1 MTAAAQSQTPPLLA
15 LPDMFESVF
24 ANRRP
29 RAVAIHLVASAVLA
43 GLASMMVFLVWY
55 PRPFDAIAGGATL
68 FLMLVGVDVVM
79 GPALTA
85 VVANPAKPRPELRRD
100 LVVIVLFQLTAMA
113 YGLYTV
119 ALARP
124 VFVSFEVDRFR
135 VVAAADVEPGALQ
148 DAPTTLRALPWTGP
162 QFIAAVKPVNPGEQM
177 RSLELGLAG
186 LDLSMIPANW
196 REYASQTEAVWRVS
210 KPASALLARYPQSAS
225 EVAAIAARAG
235 QQPQAL
241 RWLPLMSRRASWVA
255 LVAAPG
261 SRVVGYLPLDGFF

>member
-1 MTAAAQSQTPPLLA
+1 ML
-15 LPDMFESVF
+15 ESVF

-29 RAVAIHLVASAVLA
+29 RAVAIHLAASAVLA
-43 GLASMMVFLVWY
+43 GLASMLVFLVWY

-68 FLMLVGVDVVM
+68 FLMLVGVDVVL

-85 VVANPAKPRPELRRD
+85 VVAGPAKPLPELRRD
-100 LVVIVLFQLTAMA
+100 LVVIVLLQLAAMA

-119 ALARP
+119 AFARP

-135 VVAAADVEPGALQ
+135 VVAAADVEPSALQ
-148 DAPTTLRALPWTGP
+148 DAPATLRALPWTGP
-162 QFIAAVKPVNPGEQM
+162 QLIAAVKPVNPGEQM

-196 REYASQTEAVWRVS
+196 RDYASQADAVWRVS
-210 KPASALLARYPQSAS
+210 KPASALLARYPQAAA
-225 EVAAIAARAG
+225 EVAAIAARTSR
-235 QQPQAL
+235 QTQAL

-255 LVAAPG
+255 LIAAPD
-261 SRVVGYLPLDGFF
+261 SRIVGYLPLDGFF